1 MIKRTLFSV
10 LSVLLSPLAIAAEIT
25 PARLLSS
32 YWVDSSAGL
41 DISGLSFCSGDLLA
55 VSDKNSE
62 EIYTLELRDGSADL
76 VSHLRLSGLGIPEQD
91 EPVSAWEGFKELF
104 RPAEDLDF
112 EGVTCSDGQVY
123 LVSEHYNR
131 IAIVDI
137 EGNARWQ
144 EHSWSALARS
154 QGFLQKTN
162 ASSEG
167 LVKADDTFWV
177 AMEREPRGL
186 LRLNADGEAS
196 TLTLPQVDGLDF
208 AGRSEDLAGL
218 DYHDGA
224 LFTLERNAH
233 AVCRRALP
241 SLEAE
246 WCLDYRALEES
257 PERVYEETRYGK
269 GEGLAVGEQGIFV
282 ILDNNNVGRAQ
293 APDDKRA
300 LLLHLA
306 MPDEVSRLQ

>member
-10 LSVLLSPLAIAAEIT
+10 LAVLAAPLAVAAEIT
-25 PARLLSS
+25 PAKLLAS

-41 DISGLSFCSGDLLA
+41 DISGLSFCSGELLA

-62 EIYTLELRDGSADL
+62 EIYTLEFRDGHADL
-76 VSHLRLSGLGIPEQD
+76 APYLRLNGLGVPQRD
-91 EPVSAWEGFKELF
+91 KPASAWEGIKALF
-104 RPAEDLDF
+104 RSAADLDF
-112 EGVTCSDGQVY
+112 EGVSCADGRVY

-131 IAIVDI
+131 IAIVDS
-137 EGNARWQ
+137 GGSARWQ
-144 EHSWSALARS
+144 EHNWSALAKS

-167 LVKADDTFWV
+167 LVKAGDTFWV

-186 LRLNADGEAS
+186 LRLSAGGAAD
-196 TLTLPQVDGLDF
+196 TLTLPPVAGLDF

-218 DYHDGA
+218 DYYDGA

-241 SLEAE
+241 SLQAE
-246 WCLDYRALEES
+246 WCVDYRFLEES

-282 ILDNNNVGRAQ
+282 VLDNNNVGRAQ

-306 MPDEVSRLQ
+306 MPEKSGSEH